1 LGIKQG
7 HLGYHFGFA
16 LCFILL
22 FLPRNFLRMANLKE
36 VRIRIASVNTTQQI
50 TKAMKLVA
58 ASKLKRAQD
67 RILQMR
73 PYSEKLNEILSNIM
87 SNMEGG
93 TSLSF
98 NKQRE
103 AKNVLVVLIT
113 SDKGLCGG
121 FNANL
126 IKTAKKLI
134 GETYAAQRKKGGVS
148 MLFVGKKGYD
158 FFKKEKDINCI
169 TDHVGMMA
177 KLSFPNSQLISESLM
192 QSFTEEK
199 YDVIELVYAKF
210 VNAATQ
216 RFLVE
221 RFLPV
226 AASTEKKKS
235 KTKADYIFEPEKEE
249 LLKELVPKIL
259 NTQMF
264 KALADTNASEHG
276 ARMVAMDSATNNA
289 QELMRQLRIQYNRER
304 QAAITKEILEIV
316 GGAAALEEKA

>member
-1 LGIKQG
+1 
-7 HLGYHFGFA
+7 
-16 LCFILL
+16 
-22 FLPRNFLRMANLKE
+22 MANLKE

-87 SNMEGG
+87 GNLEGG

-98 NKQRE
+98 NKKRDV
-103 AKNVLVVLIT
+103 KNVLIVLIT
-113 SDKGLCGG
+113 SDKGLAGG
-121 FNANL
+121 FNSNL
-126 IKTAKKLI
+126 IKTARKLVT
-134 GETYAAQRKKGGVS
+134 ETYATQRSNGGVS

-158 FFKKEKDINCI
+158 FFKKE
-169 TDHVGMMA
+169 TDLNLNTDNVSMMNG
-177 KLSFPNSQLISESLM
+177 LTFERSQKVSEFLM
-192 QSFTEEK
+192 QSFADEK
-199 YDVIELVYAKF
+199 YDVIEVVYAKF

-216 RFLVE
+216 RFMVE

-226 AASTEKKKS
+226 EASSEKKTS
-235 KTKADYIFEPEKEE
+235 KAKADYIFEPEKEQ
-249 LLKELVPKIL
+249 LLEELVPKIL
-259 NTQMF
+259 NTQLF
-264 KALADTNASEHG
+264 KALLDTNASEHG

-289 QELMRQLRIQYNRER
+289 QELMKTLKIQYNRER

-316 GGAAALEEKA
+316 GGAAALEEK

>member
-1 LGIKQG
+1 
-7 HLGYHFGFA
+7 
-16 LCFILL
+16 
-22 FLPRNFLRMANLKE
+22 MANLKE

-87 SNMEGG
+87 DNLEGG

-98 NKQRE
+98 NKKRPV
-103 AKNVLVVLIT
+103 KNVLVVVIT
-113 SDKGLCGG
+113 SDKGLAGG
-121 FNANL
+121 FNSNL
-126 IKTAKKLI
+126 IKTARKLVT
-134 GETYAAQRKKGGVS
+134 ETYAAQRSKGGVS

-158 FFKKEKDINCI
+158 FFKKEQDLNIIGDN
-169 TDHVGMMA
+169 V
-177 KLSFPNSQLISESLM
+177 SLM
-192 QSFTEEK
+192 NGLTFERSQKVSQFLMDSFATEK

-216 RFLVE
+216 RFMVE

-226 AASTEKKKS
+226 EASSEKKQS
-235 KTKADYIFEPEKEE
+235 KAKADYIFEPEKEK
-249 LLKELVPKIL
+249 LLEELVPKIL
-259 NTQMF
+259 NTQLF
-264 KALADTNASEHG
+264 KALLDTNASEHG

-289 QELMRQLRIQYNRER
+289 QELMKTLKIQYNRER

-316 GGAAALEEKA
+316 GGAAALEEK

>member
-1 LGIKQG
+1 
-7 HLGYHFGFA
+7 
-16 LCFILL
+16 
-22 FLPRNFLRMANLKE
+22 MANLKE

-87 SNMEGG
+87 GNLEGG

-98 NKQRE
+98 NKKRDV
-103 AKNVLVVLIT
+103 KNVLIVLIT
-113 SDKGLCGG
+113 SDKGLAGG
-121 FNANL
+121 FNSNL
-126 IKTAKKLI
+126 IKTARKLVT
-134 GETYAAQRKKGGVS
+134 ETYATQRNNGGVS

-158 FFKKEKDINCI
+158 FFKKE
-169 TDHVGMMA
+169 TDLNLNTDNVSMMNG
-177 KLSFPNSQLISESLM
+177 LTFERSQKVSEFLM
-192 QSFTEEK
+192 QSFADEK
-199 YDVIELVYAKF
+199 YDVIEVVYAKF

-216 RFLVE
+216 RFMVE

-226 AASTEKKKS
+226 EASSEKKTS
-235 KTKADYIFEPEKEE
+235 KAKADYIFEPEKEQ
-249 LLKELVPKIL
+249 LLEELVPKIL
-259 NTQMF
+259 NTQLF
-264 KALADTNASEHG
+264 KALLDTNASEHG

-289 QELMRQLRIQYNRER
+289 QELMKTLKIQYNRER

-316 GGAAALEEKA
+316 GGAAALEEK